1 MVEPKLVDMKFTKDE
16 LKEEKREYSGDPTM
30 QPYPWGLAI
39 RLESTELAKLGL
51 NDLPQVGG
59 EMHLICVA
67 EVTGVNMSARVGQE
81 DETCVALQITH
92 MQVINQESAAVEK
105 GERESAASESAET
118 RSALSKYR

>member
-1 MVEPKLVDMKFTKDE
+1 MADPKLVDMKFTKAE
-16 LKEEKREYSGDPTM
+16 IKEEKREYGGDM

-39 RLESTELAKLGL
+39 RLESTELEKLGIK
-51 NDLPQVGG
+51 DLPQVGS

-67 EVTGVNMSARVGQE
+67 EVTGVNMSSSVGQE

-92 MQVINQESAAVEK
+92 MQVISQESADVEK

-118 RSALSKYR
+118 RSVLSKYR

>member
-1 MVEPKLVDMKFTKDE
+1 MADPKLVDMKFTKAE
-16 LKEEKREYSGDPTM
+16 IKEEKREYGGEM

-39 RLESTELAKLGL
+39 RLESTELEKLGIK
-51 NDLPQVGG
+51 DLPQVGS

-67 EVTGVNMSARVGQE
+67 EVTGVNMSSSVGQE

-92 MQVINQESAAVEK
+92 MQVISQESADVEK

-118 RSALSKYR
+118 RSVLSKYR